1 MTQITHY
8 PAPGPFPFSSAIRAG
23 GWVLLSGQIPFDH
36 DAKPHTG
43 DIREQTQAVMN
54 SICRTLAQVD
64 SAIEDVVKVNVWL
77 DDLADFAVFNEVYA
91 SYFESGKY
99 PVRSLVQASLA
110 FNVKVEVEVQALDRK
125 PGA

>member
-23 GWVLLSGQIPFDH
+23 GWVLLSGQIPFNA

-43 DIREQTQAVMN
+43 DIRAQTQAVMD
-54 SICRTLAQVD
+54 SICRTLEQVE
-64 SAIEDVVKVNVWL
+64 SSIADVVKVNVWL
-77 DDLADFAVFNEVYA
+77 CDLADFAVFNEVYA
-91 SYFESGKY
+91 SYFESGKF

-125 PGA
+125 PSA